1 MKKGDGSRPFFHLSF
16 SLFHLPPPFSK
27 QIRRRRICG
36 FTLIELMLVIILIG
50 VLTALAVPRF
60 KQTAMDF
67 QLKNDSFNLYK
78 VVQFVRERALVEGQD
93 FRIDFKFNKNEYRVL
108 RGPDFEP
115 IEGRFGKRIQLSEG
129 LSFKSRQEKLTC
141 HPDGNCDPS
150 VFRIQNAYG
159 AYEISVEGL
168 GGMIRIREI

>member
-1 MKKGDGSRPFFHLSF
+1 MAAGMTSRVG
-16 SLFHLPPPFSK
+16 K
-27 QIRRRRICG
+27 RRLINKEGRRG
-36 FTLIELMLVIILIG
+36 FTLVELMLVIALIG
-50 VLTALAVPRF
+50 VLSALSVPRF
-60 KQTAMDF
+60 KRTAIDF

-78 VVQFVRERALVEGQD
+78 VIQFVRERALVEG
-93 FRIDFKFNKNEYRVL
+93 RDFKVDFKLDKNEYRVL
-108 RGPDFEP
+108 RGPDFKP
-115 IEGRFGKRIQLSEG
+115 IEGRFGKMIRLSNG

-150 VFRIQNAYG
+150 VFRVQSPEG